1 MRLVDTW
8 SRNAASCSTNTSVG
22 VSRSTACSTSSRA
35 STSMKFRGSS
45 QIRGRQVPRS
55 SERAEL
61 LLLTVGPAPDAPFLA
76 VRAEPERVVGAGA
89 VAGAAST
96 PHPVENP
103 AGKRRAHRL
112 VQGHVDL
119 VGRPPWKRAA
129 HARRPVRRALALVD
143 GETRPPPDRAARRPR
158 TRTDPRRCRPR
169 HT

>member
-45 QIRGRQVPRS
+45 QIRRS
-55 SERAEL
+55 AGSASELDL
-61 LLLTVGPAPDAPFLA
+61 LLLTVGPAPGAPFLA
-76 VRAEPERVVGAGA
+76 VRAKPERVVGAGA